1 MDIKVKKHGVTTVH
15 ACGEAKWEKT
25 LPEEQEH
32 RKCLKW
38 REETEC
44 QQKLACQV
52 HSNYKVMLEE
62 FETSGTWGAISA
74 VKNQNLVQLQT
85 KLTLTLTAQA

>member
-1 MDIKVKKHGVTTVH
+1 MDIKVRKHGVTTVH
-15 ACGEAKWEKT
+15 AWGEARWKET
-25 LPEEQEH
+25 LSEEQAH

-38 REETEC
+38 REEPEC

-62 FETSGTWGAISA
+62 FETSGTLWVISA
-74 VKNQNLVQLQT
+74 VKNQNLV
-85 KLTLTLTAQA
+85 